1 MLLRRIP
8 LSTTL
13 ITLSGFLA
21 FIAIASITVGPMN
34 ISFTDSLRGLIGAHS
49 ELAPHIQLVINEI
62 RLPRTI
68 LCMFIGAILAICGV
82 VMQGLFRNPLAEPGI
97 IGVSAGAA
105 LGGAFAI
112 VVFAEFSQNH
122 PQLMNLAALPL
133 FAFLG
138 GALTTVLV
146 YWLGTNK
153 FGTSVTIM
161 LLAGVAISALSGA
174 AIGFLNFSA
183 DDQMLR
189 DLTLWSMGS
198 LAGANWAG
206 IGLSSVTL
214 VVLLFWFHKKAM
226 SLNALL
232 LGESEARHLG
242 VPVQKLKRQLILL
255 SAVGVGVTV
264 SICGA
269 IGFIGL
275 VIPHLG
281 RMLAGPDHRT
291 LLPISALLGA
301 LLLTCADMIARVLLA
316 PAELPVGIVTAFIGA
331 PLFIYLLFQQ
341 RGKIL

>member
-138 GALTTVLV
+138 SALTTVLV

-206 IGLSSVTL
+206 IGLASVTL

-316 PAELPVGIVTAFIGA
+316 PAELPVGIVTALIGA
-331 PLFIYLLFQQ
+331 PFFIYLLFQQ

>member
-1 MLLRRIP
+1 MLLRRLP

-13 ITLSGFLA
+13 LALSGVLA
-21 FIAIASITVGPMN
+21 FIAVASITVGPMN
-34 ISFTDSLRGLIGAHS
+34 ISFSDSLRSLTGAGS
-49 ELAPHIQLVINEI
+49 DLAPHIQLVINEI

-112 VVFAEFSQNH
+112 VVFADFSQNY
-122 PQLMNLAALPL
+122 PTLINLAALPF

-174 AIGFLNFSA
+174 AIGFMNFIA

-198 LAGANWAG
+198 LAGANWSG
-206 IGLSSVTL
+206 IALAAVTL
-214 VVLLFWFHKKAM
+214 VLLMFWFQKKAM

-232 LGESEARHLG
+232 LGESEAKHLG

-255 SAVGVGVTV
+255 SAVGVGITV
-264 SICGA
+264 SISGA

-291 LLPISALLGA
+291 LLPISALMGA
-301 LLLTCADMIARVLLA
+301 LLLTAADMFARVVVA
-316 PAELPVGIVTAFIGA
+316 PAELPVGIVTALIGA
-331 PLFIYLLFQQ
+331 PFFIYLLFQQ
-341 RGKIL
+341 KGKIL

>member
-34 ISFTDSLRGLIGAHS
+34 ISFTDSLCGLIGAHS

-68 LCMFIGAILAICGV
+68 LCMFIGAILAVCGV

-112 VVFAEFSQNH
+112 VVFAEFRQNH

-206 IGLSSVTL
+206 IGLASVTL

-316 PAELPVGIVTAFIGA
+316 PAELPVGIVTALIGA
-331 PLFIYLLFQQ
+331 PFFIYLLFQQ

>member
-34 ISFTDSLRGLIGAHS
+34 ISFTDSLRGLIGVHS

-206 IGLSSVTL
+206 IGLASVTL

-316 PAELPVGIVTAFIGA
+316 PAELPVGIVTALIGA
-331 PLFIYLLFQQ
+331 PFFIYLLFQQ

>member
-1 MLLRRIP
+1 MLLRRLP

-13 ITLSGFLA
+13 LALSGVLA
-21 FIAIASITVGPMN
+21 FIAVASITVGPMN
-34 ISFTDSLRGLIGAHS
+34 ISFSDSLRSLTGAGS
-49 ELAPHIQLVINEI
+49 DLAPHIQLVINEI

-112 VVFAEFSQNH
+112 VVFADFSQNY
-122 PQLMNLAALPL
+122 PTLMNLAALPF

-174 AIGFLNFSA
+174 AIGFMNFIA

-198 LAGANWAG
+198 LAGANWSG
-206 IGLSSVTL
+206 IALAAVIL
-214 VVLLFWFHKKAM
+214 VLLMFWFQRKAM

-232 LGESEARHLG
+232 LGESEAKHLG

-255 SAVGVGVTV
+255 SAVGVGITV
-264 SICGA
+264 SISGA

-281 RMLAGPDHRT
+281 RMLAGPDHRS
-291 LLPISALLGA
+291 LIPISALMGA
-301 LLLTCADMIARVLLA
+301 LLLTAADMFARKVVA
-316 PAELPVGIVTAFIGA
+316 PAELPVGIVTALIGA
-331 PLFIYLLFQQ
+331 PFFIYLLFQQ
-341 RGKIL
+341 KGKIL

>member
-68 LCMFIGAILAICGV
+68 LCMFIGTILAICGV

-316 PAELPVGIVTAFIGA
+316 PAELPVGIVTALIGA
-331 PLFIYLLFQQ
+331 PFFIYLLFQQ

>member
-1 MLLRRIP
+1 MLLRRLP

-13 ITLSGFLA
+13 LALSGVLA
-21 FIAIASITVGPMN
+21 FIAVASITVGPMN
-34 ISFTDSLRGLIGAHS
+34 ISFSDSLRSLTGAGS
-49 ELAPHIQLVINEI
+49 DLAPHIQLVINEI

-112 VVFAEFSQNH
+112 VVFADFSQNY
-122 PQLMNLAALPL
+122 PTLMNLAALPF

-174 AIGFLNFSA
+174 AIGFMNFIA

-198 LAGANWAG
+198 LAGANWSG
-206 IGLSSVTL
+206 IALSAVTL
-214 VVLLFWFHKKAM
+214 VLLMFWFQKKAM

-232 LGESEARHLG
+232 LGESEAKHLG

-255 SAVGVGVTV
+255 SAVGVGITV
-264 SICGA
+264 SISGA

-291 LLPISALLGA
+291 LLPISALMGA
-301 LLLTCADMIARVLLA
+301 LLLTAADMFARVVVA
-316 PAELPVGIVTAFIGA
+316 PAELPVGIVTALIGA
-331 PLFIYLLFQQ
+331 PFFIYLLFQQ
-341 RGKIL
+341 KGKIL

>member
-206 IGLSSVTL
+206 IGLASVTL

-316 PAELPVGIVTAFIGA
+316 PAELPVGIVTALIGA
-331 PLFIYLLFQQ
+331 PFFIYLLFQQ

>member
-34 ISFTDSLRGLIGAHS
+34 ISFTDSLRGLVGAHS

-206 IGLSSVTL
+206 IGLASVTL
-214 VVLLFWFHKKAM
+214 VVVLFWFHKKAM

-316 PAELPVGIVTAFIGA
+316 PAELPVGIVTALIGA
-331 PLFIYLLFQQ
+331 PFFIYLLFQQ

>member
-1 MLLRRIP
+1 MLLQRIP

-34 ISFTDSLRGLIGAHS
+34 ISFTDSLRGLVGAHS

-112 VVFAEFSQNH
+112 IVFAEFSQNH

-206 IGLSSVTL
+206 IGLASVTL

-316 PAELPVGIVTAFIGA
+316 PAELPVGIVTALIGA
-331 PLFIYLLFQQ
+331 PFFIYLLFQQ

>member
-34 ISFTDSLRGLIGAHS
+34 ISFTDSLCGLIGAHS

-68 LCMFIGAILAICGV
+68 LCMFIGAILAVCGV

-206 IGLSSVTL
+206 ICLASVTL

-316 PAELPVGIVTAFIGA
+316 PAELPVGIVTALIGA
-331 PLFIYLLFQQ
+331 PFFIYLLFQQ

>member
-34 ISFTDSLRGLIGAHS
+34 ISFTDSLRGLIGAHP

-206 IGLSSVTL
+206 IGLASVTL

-316 PAELPVGIVTAFIGA
+316 PAELPVGIVTALIGA
-331 PLFIYLLFQQ
+331 PFFIYLLFQQ

>member
-206 IGLSSVTL
+206 IGLASVTL

-281 RMLAGPDHRT
+281 RMLAGPDHRI

-316 PAELPVGIVTAFIGA
+316 PAELPVGIVTALIGA
-331 PLFIYLLFQQ
+331 PFFIYLLFQQ

>member
-206 IGLSSVTL
+206 IGLASVTL

-242 VPVQKLKRQLILL
+242 VPVQKLKRQLILF

-316 PAELPVGIVTAFIGA
+316 PAELPVGIVTALIGA
-331 PLFIYLLFQQ
+331 PFFIYLLFQQ

>member
-206 IGLSSVTL
+206 IGLSSVIL

-316 PAELPVGIVTAFIGA
+316 PAELPVGIVTALIGA
-331 PLFIYLLFQQ
+331 PFFIYLLFQQ

>member
-1 MLLRRIP
+1 MLLRRIS

-206 IGLSSVTL
+206 IGLASVTL
-214 VVLLFWFHKKAM
+214 AVLLFWFNKKAM
-226 SLNALL
+226 PLNALL

-255 SAVGVGVTV
+255 SAVGVGATV

-316 PAELPVGIVTAFIGA
+316 PAELPVGIVTALIGA
-331 PLFIYLLFQQ
+331 PFFIYLLFQQ

>member
-34 ISFTDSLRGLIGAHS
+34 ISFTDSLRGLVGAHS

-206 IGLSSVTL
+206 IGLASVTL

-242 VPVQKLKRQLILL
+242 VPVQRLKRQLILL
-255 SAVGVGVTV
+255 SAIGVGVTV

-281 RMLAGPDHRT
+281 RMLAGPNHRT

-316 PAELPVGIVTAFIGA
+316 PAELPVGIVTALIGA
-331 PLFIYLLFQQ
+331 PFFIYLLFQQ

>member
-34 ISFTDSLRGLIGAHS
+34 ISFTDSLRGLVGAHS

-206 IGLSSVTL
+206 IGLASVTL

-316 PAELPVGIVTAFIGA
+316 PAELPVGIVTALIGA
-331 PLFIYLLFQQ
+331 PFFIYLLFQQ
-341 RGKIL
+341 KGKIL

>member
-198 LAGANWAG
+198 LAVANWAG
-206 IGLSSVTL
+206 IGLASVTL

-316 PAELPVGIVTAFIGA
+316 PAELPVGIVTALIGA
-331 PLFIYLLFQQ
+331 PFFIYLLFQQ

>member
-34 ISFTDSLRGLIGAHS
+34 ISFTDSLRGLVGAHS

-198 LAGANWAG
+198 LVGANWAG
-206 IGLSSVTL
+206 IGLASVTL

-316 PAELPVGIVTAFIGA
+316 PAELPVGIVTALIGA
-331 PLFIYLLFQQ
+331 PFFIYLLFQQ

>member
-301 LLLTCADMIARVLLA
+301 LLLTSADMIARVLLA
-316 PAELPVGIVTAFIGA
+316 PAELPVGIVTALIGA
-331 PLFIYLLFQQ
+331 PFFIYLLFQQ

>member
-1 MLLRRIP
+1 MLLRRLP
-8 LSTTL
+8 LSSTL
-13 ITLSGFLA
+13 LALSGVLA
-21 FIAIASITVGPMN
+21 FIAVASITVGPMN
-34 ISFTDSLRGLIGAHS
+34 ISFSDSLRSLTGAGS
-49 ELAPHIQLVINEI
+49 DLAPHIQLVINEI

-112 VVFAEFSQNH
+112 VVFADFSQNY
-122 PQLMNLAALPL
+122 PTLMNLTALPF

-174 AIGFLNFSA
+174 AIGFMNFIA

-198 LAGANWAG
+198 LAGANWSG
-206 IGLSSVTL
+206 IALAAVTL
-214 VVLLFWFHKKAM
+214 VLLMFWFQKKAM

-232 LGESEARHLG
+232 LGESEAKHLG

-255 SAVGVGVTV
+255 SAVGVGITV
-264 SICGA
+264 SISGA

-291 LLPISALLGA
+291 LLPISALMGA
-301 LLLTCADMIARVLLA
+301 LLLTAADMFARVVVA
-316 PAELPVGIVTAFIGA
+316 PAELPVGIVTALIGA
-331 PLFIYLLFQQ
+331 PFFIYLLFQQ
-341 RGKIL
+341 KGKIL

>member
-34 ISFTDSLRGLIGAHS
+34 ISFTDSLCGLIGAHS

-206 IGLSSVTL
+206 IGLASVTL

-316 PAELPVGIVTAFIGA
+316 PAELPVGIVTALIGA
-331 PLFIYLLFQQ
+331 PFFIYLLFQQ

>member
-8 LSTTL
+8 LSSILLALTA
-13 ITLSGFLA
+13 FLGIVA
-21 FIAIASITVGPMN
+21 VSSITVGPMN
-34 ISFTDSLRGLIGAHS
+34 IGFSDSLRSLVGAGS
-49 ELAPHIQLVINEI
+49 DLAPHIQLVINEI

-112 VVFAEFSQNH
+112 VMFADFSQNY

-138 GALTTVLV
+138 GSLTTILV
-146 YWLGTNK
+146 YKLGTNK

-174 AIGFLNFSA
+174 AIGYMNFVA

-189 DLTLWSMGS
+189 DLSLWSMGS
-198 LAGANWAG
+198 LAGAKWSG
-206 IGLSSVTL
+206 IGLAAVTL
-214 VVLLFWFHKKAM
+214 AALLFWFQKKAM
-226 SLNALL
+226 ALNAFL

-242 VPVQKLKRQLILL
+242 IPVQRLKRQLILL

-301 LLLTCADMIARVLLA
+301 LLLTAADMFARVAVA
-316 PAELPVGIVTAFIGA
+316 PAELPVGIVTAIIGA
-331 PLFIYLLFQQ
+331 PFFIYLLFQQ
-341 RGKIL
+341 KGKIL

>member
-34 ISFTDSLRGLIGAHS
+34 ISFTDSLRGLVGAHS

-174 AIGFLNFSA
+174 TIGFLNFSA

-206 IGLSSVTL
+206 IGLASVTL

-316 PAELPVGIVTAFIGA
+316 PAELPVGIVTALIGA
-331 PLFIYLLFQQ
+331 PFFIYLLFQQ